1 MCEEFASIDKIE
13 DEIKTSLR
21 LESIVEVNNERTNDF
36 LKNLALSF
44 IEVRGEY
51 LPKVLT

>member
-36 LKNLALSF
+36 LKNLALSL
-44 IEVRGEY
+44 IEVKGKD